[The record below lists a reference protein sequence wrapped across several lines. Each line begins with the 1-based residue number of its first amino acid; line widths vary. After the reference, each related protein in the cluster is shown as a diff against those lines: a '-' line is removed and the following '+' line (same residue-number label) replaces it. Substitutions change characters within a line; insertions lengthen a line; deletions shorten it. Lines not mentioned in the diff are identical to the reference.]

1 MGTGAIAVIKKFGP
15 ALARIAASYERNSA
29 LRDELLQEIF
39 IAIIAIIAALPRL
52 ADPDKLKPFI
62 FRIAH
67 NRCLSHVTKQMRER
81 DGEQHLDEL
90 VEVSDSHERALLE
103 HERGA
108 RLLEA
113 VQQLSLPYRQVITL
127 LLEELTYEEIA
138 ETLGIS
144 VSNVGVRVNRA
155 KQQLKAVLD
164 HE

>member
-1 MGTGAIAVIKKFGP
+1 MGTDALAVIKKFGP

-39 IAIIAIIAALPRL
+39 IAIIAALPRL

-81 DGEQHLDEL
+81 DGEQQLDEL
-90 VEVSDSHERALLE
+90 VEVSDSHEQALLE

-108 RLLEA
+108 RLLKA
-113 VQQLSLPYRQVITL
+113 VHQLSLPYRQVITL
-127 LLEELTYEEIA
+127 LLEELTYDEIA

-164 HE
+164 HD